1 MHIYSIT
8 VLLTKEN
15 LQQIRDKAIVMPSPA
30 QFTLPEKVL
39 QFGTGVL
46 LRGLI
51 DYFIDKANHVGLFN
65 GRVIVVK
72 STSQGDA
79 NAFSQQDGLYTHCV
93 RGIVDGNVIEET
105 IVNASISRVLNAQ
118 EDWEAVLKCA
128 HDQNIQVI
136 ISNTTEVGI
145 QLVKDNIHQ
154 HPPVSYPGKLL
165 SFLYERYNAFNGSDK
180 CGLVIIPT
188 ELIPDNGKKLESI
201 VLELAHLNGL
211 NDDFIEWLE
220 RSNHFCSSLVD
231 RIVPGKPDE
240 AILKELERSLGYEDQ
255 LMIMSEVYRLWA
267 IEGDSKIKEVL
278 SFAKADE
285 GVIIENNIDIYR
297 ELKLRLLNGT
307 HTLSCGLAFLA
318 GFDTVKKSMDDEG
331 FYSFISDLMLQEI
344 APSIPYDIDKR
355 ATLEF
360 GTKVLDRFR
369 NPFIKHHW
377 LSITMQYSSKMKMR
391 CIPVLMNHY
400 LKFGT
405 VPQLFAFGFAAY
417 LYFMK
422 PVTVKE
428 GKYYGDFLG
437 KPYLINDD
445 QASVFYKRWAG
456 LSVVTLVKEVL
467 SDQTFWGEDLI
478 LLNGFQKTVTDHLNQ
493 MMDIGINEALES
505 VIQKKPIVK

>member
-1 MHIYSIT
+1 MN
-8 VLLTKEN
+8 VPGEELF
-15 LQQIRDKAIVMPSPA
+15 Q
-30 QFTLPEKVL
+30 LPEKVL

-46 LRGLI
+46 LRGLP
-51 DYFIDKANHVGLFN
+51 DYFINKANNKGIFN
-65 GRVIVVK
+65 GRIVVVK

-79 NAFSQQDGLYTHCV
+79 SWFNKQDGLYTQCI
-93 RGIVDGNVIEET
+93 RGIENDLVTEENY
-105 IVNASISRVLNAQ
+105 INASISRVLNAQ
-118 EDWEAVLKCA
+118 EDWEAILKCA

-145 QLVKDNIHQ
+145 QLVKDNINQ

-165 SFLYERYNAFNGSDK
+165 AFLYERYKAFSGSDK

-211 NDDFIEWLE
+211 NDDFIEWME
-220 RSNHFCSSLVD
+220 QSNYFCNSLVD

-240 AILKELERSLGYEDQ
+240 AILNELEHMLGYEDQ

-267 IEGDSKIKEVL
+267 IEGDTKIKEVL
-278 SFAKADE
+278 SFAKADDS
-285 GVIIENNIDIYR
+285 VIIENNIDIYR

-307 HTLSCGLAFLA
+307 HTLSCGLAFLS
-318 GFDTVKKSMDDEG
+318 GFNTVKEAMDDEG
-331 FYSFISDLMLQEI
+331 FYSFISELMLQEI
-344 APSIPYDIDKR
+344 APSIPYEIDKKVSF
-355 ATLEF
+355 EF
-360 GTKVLDRFR
+360 GSKVLDRFR

-377 LSITMQYSSKMKMR
+377 LSITMQYSSKMKLR
-391 CIPVLMNHY
+391 CIPVLMKHY
-400 LKFGT
+400 QKFAT

-428 GKYYGDFLG
+428 GKYYGDYLSN
-437 KPYLINDD
+437 PYLINDD
-445 QASVFYKRWAG
+445 QAAVFYKRWAG

-467 SDQTFWGEDLI
+467 SDQVFWGEDLT
-478 LLNGFQKTVTDHLNQ
+478 LLNGFQQAVTEHLNL
-493 MMDIGINEALES
+493 MMDIGLNEALES
-505 VIQKKPIVK
+505 VIHKKAIVK